1 LFLGTP
7 DRSSHRA
14 APKPIKTREEVLR
27 AVIQSEEKIGDQN
40 RAEVQHINLITNA
53 QNEDDDDE
61 MNIDNNVTT
70 GETYVIGDKRRR
82 ATDDDVKTAADDEDT
97 EMDELNLD
105 NSVKRKKIV
114 NLILSLCPWASIHG
128 IYMIIDDEDFVTANE
143 SLTESFFNAYQAS
156 FNK

>member
-1 LFLGTP
+1 
-7 DRSSHRA
+7 
-14 APKPIKTREEVLR
+14 
-27 AVIQSEEKIGDQN
+27 
-40 RAEVQHINLITNA
+40 
-53 QNEDDDDE
+53 
-61 MNIDNNVTT
+61 M
-70 GETYVIGDKRRR
+70 IGDKRRR